1 MANINVANFFSNKSI
16 KKSYLFDAWLSL
28 PFLQS
33 ITRHPEFNNF
43 KTYINSFLKE
53 EDLDGNF
60 GGFKLQ
66 SHHVKSFTIPDV
78 TFNKTATK
86 YGPFAKST
94 AGMAFDG
101 FEVKLELEEDSSG
114 SIKRF
119 IQYLQARI
127 VHKSGIFWP
136 IDFTNLP
143 YIQIDILE
151 EDGLTVQT
159 SHKFHE
165 CFLLNASEAT
175 FSYNEATAIGYSLT
189 FNANYQTTENNPR

>member
-1 MANINVANFFSNKSI
+1 MANINVANFFKNKSI
-16 KKSYLFDAWLSL
+16 KKSYLFNTSLSE
-28 PFLQS
+28 PFS
-33 ITRHPEFNNF
+33 SDPTVTNNPNFNEFKN
-43 KTYINSFLKE
+43 YVNSFLLPNDFE
-53 EDLDGNF
+53 N

-66 SHHVKSFTIPDV
+66 PHNVKSFTIPDI
-78 TFNKTATK
+78 TFNKTPTK

-101 FEVKLELEEDSSG
+101 YEVKLELEEDSTG

-143 YIQIDILE
+143 YIQIDILTD
-151 EDGLTVQT
+151 DGETVQT
-159 SHKFHE
+159 THKFKE
-165 CFLLNASEAT
+165 CFILNASEAT
-175 FSYNEATAIGYSLT
+175 FSYNEASAIGYSLT
-189 FNANYQTTENNPR
+189 FNANYYETENFNR